1 MFNLIPQLIGHKQL
15 KMRSRVILGLLRQL
29 ESLPQKFSDYRT
41 NRMPS
46 NLKDV
51 LKGLAEMTGPAY
63 GEVSLKAKQLIDESE
78 IPPFD
83 TRLSLLRKRVQT
95 VAAGDGLVLLALEP
109 NIAVNIDLLVV
120 LISDPDE
127 TVKKAAAEVSFQCK
141 ILFILSTRP
150 LGHGTLVI

>member
-1 MFNLIPQLIGHKQL
+1 
-15 KMRSRVILGLLRQL
+15 
-29 ESLPQKFSDYRT
+29 
-41 NRMPS
+41 MPS

-127 TVKKAAAEVSFQCK
+127 TVKKAAAEVSFQCI

-150 LGHGTLVI
+150 LGHGTLII